1 MLSLINSNKMKF
13 IQYIRDSFKELRNE
27 VTWIPFQEAQKS
39 TLIVA
44 IFTIIFSLAVFLTD
58 KVFQNMLE
66 KFFNIF

>member
-1 MLSLINSNKMKF
+1 MKF